1 MQQLLVHDA
10 LALPL
15 FLGGRLLLLVR
26 MLAAAQLELVLVRQL
41 AIVEQLP
48 VLLGR
53 RYLQLGV
60 LLLLML

>member
-1 MQQLLVHDA
+1 
-10 LALPL
+10 
-15 FLGGRLLLLVR
+15 

-41 AIVEQLP
+41 AIVKQLS

>member
-1 MQQLLVHDA
+1 
-10 LALPL
+10 
-15 FLGGRLLLLVR
+15 

-41 AIVEQLP
+41 AIVKQLP